1 MGKET
6 SQITRFYDAVDAF
19 LIAFRFWHMQKSP
32 KEKDGDYHMSFSN
45 DHFKL
50 ESSNPADTI
59 KVATFLRNKQRTPNE
74 NIKKDHYYVCEF
86 TWVAILG
93 FREKYKDYL
102 DNGMDILEAS
112 KKSSEGPKILKTD
125 HVLFMIF
132 WEDDFNCW
140 QRTAVCACRDASSHQ
155 EAAEWMLNETTTKGS
170 DFQEH
175 TADYFKN
182 GTLEVIK

>member
-86 TWVAILG
+86 TWDA
-93 FREKYKDYL
+93 R
-102 DNGMDILEAS
+102 
-112 KKSSEGPKILKTD
+112 KKHEDPLILKTD